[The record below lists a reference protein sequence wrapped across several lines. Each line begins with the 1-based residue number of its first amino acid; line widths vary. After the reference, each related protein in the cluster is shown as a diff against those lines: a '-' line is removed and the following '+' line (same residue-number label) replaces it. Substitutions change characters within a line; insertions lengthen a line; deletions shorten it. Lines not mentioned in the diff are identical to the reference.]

1 MSTTAKWT
9 RSGPMM
15 GKRRKRR
22 FWSDAEKVEICRQ
35 TSVPG
40 VSVSRVARRYDV
52 NANQVFNW
60 LKDPRFKPNSPPPEA
75 EAPVFL
81 PVEVVPD
88 AEPELTRAVDREG
101 AIEVLLSNGR
111 RLRLTGA
118 FDVDIVARLARRL
131 DA

>member
-1 MSTTAKWT
+1 MI
-9 RSGPMM
+9 
-15 GKRRKRR
+15 
-22 FWSDAEKVEICRQ
+22 V
-35 TSVPG
+35 
-40 VSVSRVARRYDV
+40 
-52 NANQVFNW
+52 
-60 LKDPRFKPNSPPPEA
+60 KPASPPPEA

-101 AIEVLLSNGR
+101 SIEVLLSNGR